1 MKTVALKDPNTGLFT
16 MMQLTGFG
24 SISADDRSQY
34 GTRVSL
40 GNVKTSLD
48 LKETRIGSLESDK
61 IVKDTKIQNL
71 EDSATGIATNAT
83 DILALQTK
91 TTPVDSYSET
101 TYTNGLVTGI
111 STWSTSSKTNLVQTK
126 SFTYTNGLLTEIEI
140 ADGSNVTELTTTF
153 TYDSNGNLESIT
165 KDYA

>member
-1 MKTVALKDPNTGLFT
+1 

-24 SISADDRSQY
+24 SISSDDRSQY

-71 EDSATGIATNAT
+71 ENSATGIVTNAS
-83 DILALQTK
+83 DISALQIK

-153 TYDSNGNLESIT
+153 TYDSNGNLDSIT